1 MVDLLARLVEPERWR
16 NLLKMPC
23 DELRVGMEA
32 RSLRGLRPDAD
43 DSFER
48 GFDVD
53 IEAELLDW
61 MDFHDFVG
69 DGPLLESVCVALE
82 SGAEPERLAS
92 GLWQLADWAS
102 PGTWRCMEG
111 RGFLYIEPYSGG
123 PLDGVSQLY
132 EEATWGAALGEIYRM
147 DADDYAEKVV
157 LDWMA
162 RRQDLDETLDE
173 KQDPRILST
182 MQSHRRHSTALHRL
196 AGILDAGKNG
206 EGGEGLGVA
215 LLVCREWHSML
226 NVGWGEFNLRG
237 LLMSGWGE
245 ESP

>member
-1 MVDLLARLVEPERWR
+1 
-16 NLLKMPC
+16 
-23 DELRVGMEA
+23 
-32 RSLRGLRPDAD
+32 
-43 DSFER
+43 
-48 GFDVD
+48 
-53 IEAELLDW
+53 
-61 MDFHDFVG
+61 
-69 DGPLLESVCVALE
+69 
-82 SGAEPERLAS
+82 
-92 GLWQLADWAS
+92 
-102 PGTWRCMEG
+102 
-111 RGFLYIEPYSGG
+111 
-123 PLDGVSQLY
+123 VSQLY
-132 EEATWGAALGEIYRM
+132 EEATWGAALGEICRM

-196 AGILDAGKNG
+196 AVTLDSGNNA
-206 EGGEGLGVA
+206 ESGEGLGVG

-237 LLMSGWGE
+237 LLMSGWRG